1 MHFLAKWDG
10 FNVKNYVDPKING
23 NTSEVPVLRS
33 KKFENEIESGALSL
47 GQDLRYRGWKV
58 PFTFILNL

>member
-1 MHFLAKWDG
+1 MHFLAKQDG
-10 FNVKNYVDPKING
+10 SKVKSYADPEING

-33 KKFENEIESGALSL
+33 KKFGNEIESGALSL
-47 GQDLRYRGWKV
+47 GQDLRCRGWKV